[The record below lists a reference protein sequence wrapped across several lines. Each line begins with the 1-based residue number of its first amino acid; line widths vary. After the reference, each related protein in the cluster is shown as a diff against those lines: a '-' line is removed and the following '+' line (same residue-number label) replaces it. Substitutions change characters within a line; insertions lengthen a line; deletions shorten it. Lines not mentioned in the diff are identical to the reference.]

1 MEAGVPMTMKMM
13 MMVMPM
19 DPQVGGEK
27 TKV

>member
-13 MMVMPM
+13 IMVMTM